1 MKPLRGS
8 EARAPFSRE
17 DEARSAGHERCRST
31 CRPLHAV
38 CAKVPLRTSHDSGCT
53 AFRIPHTAYH
63 THCATACPPRAF
75 QRVGKSQV
83 LVGRVISTRSEEWV
97 LSEGHSGGEYS
108 ARGTQ
113 GESTQ
118 RAGVVGL
125 SGPPVVE
132 KVSDRQPQL
141 GVLVQVHHNLQC
153 PHTHKQTLRPKA
165 ALACERPTITR
176 KRRPAPT
183 GLTGFAHAVYVC
195 CKATEAKGR
204 TAQCHAVPQPRG
216 LGASAPQQMAG
227 CSGLVALRAHLVT
240 DGDRT
245 ADQLDRLVVR
255 AVLGR
260 NVAGWFAID
269 RIAQPR

>member
-1 MKPLRGS
+1 MGN
-8 EARAPFSRE
+8 
-17 DEARSAGHERCRST
+17 
-31 CRPLHAV
+31 
-38 CAKVPLRTSHDSGCT
+38 
-53 AFRIPHTAYH
+53 
-63 THCATACPPRAF
+63 
-75 QRVGKSQV
+75 
-83 LVGRVISTRSEEWV
+83 
-97 LSEGHSGGEYS
+97 S

-153 PHTHKQTLRPKA
+153 PHTNKRTLRPKA

-183 GLTGFAHAVYVC
+183 VMFGSQVSRTRSADRQTWPSAAKPQKRKAAPHTATQCCSNGAV
-195 CKATEAKGR
+195 
-204 TAQCHAVPQPRG
+204 H
-216 LGASAPQQMAG
+216 LSADG
-227 CSGLVALRAHLVT
+227 CSGFGGTTSAHLVT

-269 RIAQPR
+269 RSIA

>member
-1 MKPLRGS
+1 M
-8 EARAPFSRE
+8 
-17 DEARSAGHERCRST
+17 T
-31 CRPLHAV
+31 VAV
-38 CAKVPLRTSHDSGCT
+38 PHS
-53 AFRIPHTAYH
+53 AFRTPHTVRQLA
-63 THCATACPPRAF
+63 PPRASQLLRRQISSAGRTGNQHA
-75 QRVGKSQV
+75 QRGM
-83 LVGRVISTRSEEWV
+83 GN
-97 LSEGHSGGEYS
+97 S

-141 GVLVQVHHNLQC
+141 CVLVQVHHNLQC

-183 GLTGFAHAVYVC
+183 GFAHRFRAHAAPTDLFIC

-204 TAQCHAVPQPRG
+204 TAHCHAVPQQRG
-216 LGASAPQQMAG
+216 GASVSRWLQR
-227 CSGLVALRAHLVT
+227 VWWHH
-240 DGDRT
+240 
-245 ADQLDRLVVR
+245 
-255 AVLGR
+255 
-260 NVAGWFAID
+260 
-269 RIAQPR
+269 